1 MQNFAN
7 FFTAFP
13 EFLFSHRNACL
24 GSIYSLTSIKDVS
37 GHKCAVKSDAN

>member
-7 FFTAFP
+7 FLRLSLNFCFETN
-13 EFLFSHRNACL
+13 ECL
-24 GSIYSLTSIKDVS
+24 GSNYSLTSIKEGS